1 MTALPGVR
9 APAVVGAADRRAFA
23 GRVVVVTG
31 ASAGIGRAVARA
43 FGAAGARVALLARGA
58 EGLAAAAGEIAAA
71 GGEAR
76 SYPLDV
82 ADASAV
88 EAAAGRI
95 EAEMGE
101 IAVWVNDA
109 MATIFAPVERVTA
122 EEYRRVTEVTYLGA
136 VYGTQAALKRM
147 RPRDRGAIVQV
158 GSALAY
164 RSIPLQSAYCGAK
177 AALRGFTDSLRCEL
191 IHDDSRL
198 TLSMVQLSGFN
209 TPQFDWARNR
219 FGKRPQ
225 PVPPAY
231 QPEIAAAAV
240 LWAARHAR
248 REVWVGL
255 PAVQSILGTRL
266 LPALLDR
273 MMARKAY
280 EGQLTQEDEA
290 EGRPDNLFEPVAGDF
305 GAHGRFDARARP
317 ASWQLWCSFNHGW
330 VAAAAAVAAGGL
342 FALAAALF

>member
-1 MTALPGVR
+1 ML
-9 APAVVGAADRRAFA
+9 DRLHQRRRSF
-23 GRVVVVTG
+23 V
-31 ASAGIGRAVARA
+31 
-43 FGAAGARVALLARGA
+43 
-58 EGLAAAAGEIAAA
+58 EGHDLVQQGE
-71 GGEAR
+71 
-76 SYPLDV
+76 
-82 ADASAV
+82 
-88 EAAAGRI
+88 
-95 EAEMGE
+95 
-101 IAVWVNDA
+101 
-109 MATIFAPVERVTA
+109 
-122 EEYRRVTEVTYLGA
+122 TE
-136 VYGTQAALKRM
+136 
-147 RPRDRGAIVQV
+147 
-158 GSALAY
+158 
-164 RSIPLQSAYCGAK
+164 QSAYILSAGWVCSYEIQRGGSRQIIDFQIPGDFLGLLSVL
-177 AALRGFTDSLRCEL
+177 LRTSDHSFEPITDIEAVEVSTTEL
-191 IHDDSRL
+191 LATFAQIPRL
-198 TLSMVQLSGFN
+198 AT
-209 TPQFDWARNR
+209 
-219 FGKRPQ
+219 
-225 PVPPAY
+225 
-231 QPEIAAAAV
+231 AV